1 MAMGPPPALG
11 RSHRLTC
18 CCTGSPSG
26 RLLVEFAPAGGS
38 STGVSAQML
47 DLKVER
53 VGLVLAVETD
63 FVAGPEEADV
73 EVVTGVDVVL
83 SAVVD
88 GDHDVVAGAAE
99 DDVVGVTAGHGVVA
113 AVADHGVLTVAAEE
127 VVVTGVAA
135 DDVVT
140 VAPVDVVVAGRAADH
155 VVAVAGVDD
164 VVAVGA
170 DDVVVLVGTVD
181 EGRAVL
187 AGRVEPGVAGR
198 TAVTEPA
205 DGVGRTAVE
214 QRQADK
220 ETGRGCGQGQ
230 TAHLVSVHLV
240 VCL

>member
-1 MAMGPPPALG
+1 MEFRRVIHCYFPEGLHGGGAVP
-11 RSHRLTC
+11 
-18 CCTGSPSG
+18 CTGTAPPTS
-26 RLLVEFAPAGGS
+26 LLVGVPAAPAGGCLSSSPQREAS
-38 STGVSAQML
+38 STGVSDQML

-53 VGLVLAVETD
+53 FGLVLAVETD

-88 GDHDVVAGAAE
+88 GDHDVVAGTAE
-99 DDVVGVTAGHGVVA
+99 DDVVVVAAIHGVVA

-127 VVVTGVAA
+127 VVVTGVAP

-140 VAPVDVVVAGRAADH
+140 VATVDVVVAGRATDH

-164 VVAVGA
+164 VVTVGA
-170 DDVVVLVGTVD
+170 DDVIVLVGAVE

-187 AGRVEPGVAGR
+187 AGRVQPGVAGR
-198 TAVTEPA
+198 TAVTEPT

-214 QRQADK
+214 QAQTDEEA
-220 ETGRGCGQGQ
+220 GRGR
-230 TAHLVSVHLV
+230 
-240 VCL
+240 